1 MASSTPEFTR
11 PRHKLVWQLLQSLN
25 SEFLSTAKCYF
36 GGGTRIVLDLY
47 EYRESIDVD
56 FLCADPSGYR
66 ELRNSISD
74 SSLGKICVGNV
85 ALMREVRAD
94 MYGIRTFVR
103 IDDQPIKFEIISE
116 GRISLSGAHL
126 VDIPVEVLDHTS
138 TFAEKFLANTDRG
151 RDESTRSRDLIDLAY
166 MAASWLDSSL
176 SEGIKTAETIYGD
189 AVRRELAAT
198 INKFKDTSYRS
209 KCIKDL
215 RVTDTRKLTRGLRA
229 LSKLL

>member
-36 GGGTRIVLDLY
+36 GGGTRIVLELY

-56 FLCADPSGYR
+56 FLCGDPSGYR
-66 ELRNSISD
+66 ELRNSITD
-74 SSLGKICVGNV
+74 SSLGNICAGNL

-103 IDDQPIKFEIISE
+103 IDDQPVKFEIISE
-116 GRISLSGAHL
+116 GRISLSGARL

-176 SEGIKTAETIYGD
+176 SEGIKTAETIYGA

-198 INKFKDTSYRS
+198 ITKFKDTSYRS

-215 RVTDTRKLTRGLRA
+215 GVTDTRKLTRGLRA